1 MPNQDW
7 WLIFKTKKEG
17 NAPKELS
24 DDLKNVKQGLAGAV
38 EGLTGMSLASFGV
51 AGAIA
56 GLGAG
61 LKASIDAALEA
72 ESIQAD
78 LAATLKSTHG
88 AAGLTADEINRMAT
102 NFSNLTGIE
111 DDSIV
116 KSQAMLLT
124 FTKIGKDVFPDATM
138 AILNMSSK
146 MGGME
151 SATIQVGKALNDPI
165 QGVSALR
172 KVGVQLTVQQE
183 EQIRKFVELGD
194 VASAQKIILAE
205 LGTEFGGLA
214 EAMGETTQGKINK
227 AKNAIGNLG
236 ETIGG
241 LLLPALGKAADLLTE
256 AVQAVD
262 SLAHRNENLD
272 AVLQQ
277 HSNELVD
284 VSRSYEDYAREMT
297 RASLVAG
304 GFDSSQKSVDRAMQ
318 NMSGRLSET
327 LGEWGLYT
335 EEQYNAKIA
344 ADQVTAT
351 LESQQSAFENNL
363 KQVAEAPLRFDEYTG
378 SLDEARTSQE
388 AFRLEIEKTSL
399 AALTDSM
406 KNYTI
411 ELLYNKAA
419 AGLDAEAATT
429 LAASMGLIDEKTA
442 YAMGAVE
449 KLRARFDS
457 GAISANEYAFMVKKL
472 NDEISGLHD
481 KSVTITMNEVTNR
494 SSNNAG
500 GGRFGGEQ
508 YASGGSFTIPPGY
521 ENHTWPVGPNKW
533 ARSGEEV
540 IIKPAGQSASNR
552 SATIGTVVINNDMDI
567 ETFKRLLV
575 QAMR

>member
-7 WLIFKTKKEG
+7 WLVFKTKKEG

-172 KVGVQLTVQQE
+172 KVGVQLTAQQE

-194 VASAQKIILAE
+194 VASAQKIILGE
-205 LGTEFGGLA
+205 LGTQFGGLA

-241 LLLPALGKAADLLTE
+241 VLLPALGKGAELITGLIQEVDRLAQRSDDLKQSNLETSESYADYTRGIQENLKARREENRMYDIVGGLIPGFNQLIDAQYVKEQLLTE
-256 AVQAVD
+256 QQWKLSKGMYEVKETGIVMAGIMTEA
-262 SLAHRNENLD
+262 SSATD
-272 AVLQQ
+272 ALG
-277 HSNELVD
+277 
-284 VSRSYEDYAREMT
+284 VST
-297 RASLVAG
+297 
-304 GFDSSQKSVDRAMQ
+304 Q
-318 NMSGRLSET
+318 N
-327 LGEWGLYT
+327 
-335 EEQYNAKIA
+335 A
-344 ADQVTAT
+344 ADDTKNLT
-351 LESQQSAFENNL
+351 L
-363 KQVAEAPLRFDEYTG
+363 
-378 SLDEARTSQE
+378 
-388 AFRLEIEKTSL
+388 
-399 AALTDSM
+399 SM
-406 KNYTI
+406 KNYTT
-411 ELLYNKAA
+411 ELLFNQAA
-419 AGLDAEAATT
+419 AGLDADASRM
-429 LAASMGLIDEKTA
+429 LAASLGLIDETTSF
-442 YAMGAVE
+442 AMGKLAS
-449 KLRARFDS
+449 LRAQFDS
-457 GAISANEYAFMVKKL
+457 GAIGANEYAYMVKRL
-472 NDEISGLHD
+472 NDEINGLHD
-481 KSVTITMNEVTNR
+481 KSVTITYNEVTNR
-494 SSNNAG
+494 SSSNSG
-500 GGRFGGEQ
+500 GGRWGGEQ
-508 YASGGSFTIPPGY
+508 YASGGSFVIPPGY

-540 IIKPAGQSASNR
+540 IIKPAGQSASSR

-567 ETFKRLLV
+567 ETFKRLLM
-575 QAMR
+575 QATR